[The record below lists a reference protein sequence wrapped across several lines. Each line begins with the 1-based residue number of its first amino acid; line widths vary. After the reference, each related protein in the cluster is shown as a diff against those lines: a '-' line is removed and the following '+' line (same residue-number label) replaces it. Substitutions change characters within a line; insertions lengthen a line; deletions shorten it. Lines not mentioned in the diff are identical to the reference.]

1 MNKLI
6 KSLVVALL
14 LMIFGTATVLA
25 DDISGYKHEEDVR
38 LIIGLGIMEGYDDG
52 SFKPDAEITRAEFA
66 TILMRTLGW
75 IEENGTSNAFTDMNG
90 HWAAGYVERAYSLGI
105 ASGMGEG
112 IFAPDNLVLCQ
123 EGATFINNALGYKE
137 VAAQRG
143 EWPHGDLAVA
153 LDNGLLKGIT
163 TGYDKPLTRGE
174 AAKMI
179 ANALEANTMEVSY
192 GAMGSSVYEGDTLM
206 ECLGYTVRKFM
217 VTSAWGGSIDSTT
230 VGDKYYIATDGKRYK
245 TTFTNGVDYL
255 GMDVEAYI
263 YDEGGIN
270 EQVRYL
276 RKSDRTQIVSMHT
289 SDIKKVT
296 IGSELEYA
304 VDKKLKTIKIPA
316 LIVIKNGY
324 TLMTSE
330 MNEATFLNADGNIY
344 FIDNDDDD
352 NFETAILWDTES
364 YRVERISN
372 GKIYCEYNKNVDLT
386 DEDNQE
392 VTVVYNGQYV
402 SLDEIK
408 TGDVIEVAKNKDN
421 TKIRIEISRNEA
433 YGEIKS
439 MGSEK
444 GKNFFNVEYNGTE
457 EKIYLSKTYNTEY
470 DSNRGYF
477 TKPVTGDKG
486 TFYLDTRGRIVSMA
500 IGVMPDEGEIDETWL
515 DRNTYKYGYLCRI
528 WEKSEA
534 DALIIR
540 VLTEDNEL
548 VNFSVEDKIKLGA
561 VQSGSY
567 TFKKVTAD
575 VASNILKDAKKQIVK
590 YRVDENGN
598 LTEFCLSKN
607 GKNSSVW
614 GDQTDSKTFNFANFQ
629 LEQKY
634 MVDTSTICFYVPVS
648 TEEDSW
654 KVTKAVTMLKS
665 GSSYKSTLYDIADG
679 KIGVVLYTPE
689 LSTTRY
695 TYVLDYVNSPV
706 MLIDSVSAA
715 YDELSGA
722 DQLAVSGWVSGEYKT
737 VRVSNTL
744 EPNSST
750 ADELRDGNLI
760 QYMVN
765 TDKRS
770 FAKYKNDPEEVI
782 LFNTICDFT
791 NLPTEFVTWDYSS
804 VSDVNARI
812 KVYKGIVTYVDD
824 DTFYVDI
831 DGETYVATMHAG
843 TSVMKYGGD
852 NDLVAADIEDVAVGS
867 EVLVRQRYNNTR
879 DVFILE

>member
-75 IEENGTSNAFTDMNG
+75 IEENGTSTAFTDMNG

-112 IFAPDNLVLCQ
+112 VFAPDNLVLCQ

-230 VGDKYYIATDGKRYK
+230 LSDKYYIATDGKRYK
-245 TTFTNGVDYL
+245 ATFTNGVDYL
-255 GMDVEAYI
+255 GMNVEAYI

-270 EQVRYL
+270 EQVRYM

-364 YRVERISN
+364 YRVERVSN
-372 GKIYCEYNKNVDLT
+372 GKIYCEYNKSVDLT

-392 VTVVYNGQYV
+392 VTVVYNGQHV

-421 TKIRIEISRNEA
+421 TKIRIEISREKT
-433 YGEIKS
+433 YGKIDS
-439 MGSEK
+439 IGSEK
-444 GKNFFNVEYNGTE
+444 SKTFFNVDG

-470 DSNRGYF
+470 DSDRGYF
-477 TKPVTGDKG
+477 TKPVMGDQG
-486 TFYLDTRGRIVSMA
+486 AFYLDLRGRIVSMV
-500 IGVMPDEGEIDETWL
+500 IGEKEDDSESDPTWM
-515 DRNTYKYGYLCRI
+515 DRNTYKYGYI
-528 WEKSEA
+528 SEVWGKTEA
-534 DALIIR
+534 DSLIIR
-540 VLTEDNEL
+540 LLTQDNDI
-548 VNFSVEDKIKLGA
+548 VNYTVDDKIKFGA
-561 VQSGSY
+561 YYNGNYS
-567 TFKKVTAD
+567 FKKVTAE
-575 VASNILKDAKKQIVK
+575 VASNVLKDAEKQLVK
-590 YRVDENGN
+590 YRTDADGN
-598 LTEFCLSKN
+598 LTELCLSSN
-607 GKNSSVW
+607 GAHSNVW
-614 GDQTDSKTFNFANFQ
+614 GEEVETKTRNFANFQ
-629 LEQKY
+629 IEQKY
-634 MVDTSTICFYVPVS
+634 MVDTSSICFYIPTG

-654 KVTKAVTMLKS
+654 RTSKTVTMLKS
-665 GSSYKSTLYDIADG
+665 GSSYRVSMFDVVDGTIGAIVYSPTL
-679 KIGVVLYTPE
+679 P
-689 LSTTRY
+689 TTKY
-695 TYVLDYVNSPV
+695 KYILDYVNSPV
-706 MLIDSVSAA
+706 MLIDHVGET
-715 YDELSGA
+715 YDEVTGESKLT
-722 DQLAVSGWVSGEYKT
+722 VEGWVSGEYKT
-737 VRVSNTL
+737 VNVSNNL
-744 EPNSST
+744 EPNS
-750 ADELRDGNLI
+750 DKRDKLKDGMLI
-760 QYMVN
+760 QYLLN
-765 TDKRS
+765 TEKRS

-782 LFNTICDFT
+782 VFNSICDFT
-791 NLPTEFVTWDYSS
+791 NLPEEFITWDYTSLT
-804 VSDVNARI
+804 DVNASI
-812 KVYKGIVTYVDD
+812 KVYKGVVNYVDK
-824 DTFYVDI
+824 DTFYVEI
-831 DGETYVATMHAG
+831 DGETYVAAIHGG
-843 TSVMKYGGD
+843 TNVVKYGGEGT
-852 NDLVAADIEDVAVGS
+852 LVKADIEDVTVGT